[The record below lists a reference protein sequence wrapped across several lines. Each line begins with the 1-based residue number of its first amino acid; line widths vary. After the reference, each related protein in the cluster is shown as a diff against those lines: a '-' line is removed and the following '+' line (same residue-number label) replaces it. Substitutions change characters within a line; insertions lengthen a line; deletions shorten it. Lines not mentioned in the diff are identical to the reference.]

1 MSKRGYLLA
10 ALALAGVLVSVVSV
24 VRGDRQ
30 ASPEASASVPPPPPF
45 TSFVAGVGRIEAS
58 TGDIVVGTP
67 VPGVLTDI
75 YVAVGDTVAKGDPL
89 FKIDDRD
96 LQAQLLTAKAKID
109 EAQAALEQPTHR
121 LTAAEDLVRLNQ
133 AAVSKQT
140 VIDLRDEVA
149 VAKASLELA
158 KAEVAALQIEIERH
172 TVHAPV
178 SGRVLQLHARV
189 GEYAQ
194 DGTVGT
200 PPMILGDDSILHVR
214 VDVDENDA
222 WRIRPDAKALAYVRG
237 DPAIRIPL
245 RFEYVE
251 PYMVPKTFLTGLST
265 ERTDVRVLQVV
276 FSAKRGMLPVYVGQR
291 LDVYV
296 QAPAAASGTPK
307 GAH

>member
-1 MSKRGYLLA
+1 VSRRGYILA
-10 ALALAGVLVSVVSV
+10 ALALAGVLVSIVSV

-30 ASPEASASVPPPPPF
+30 ASPPAVASLPAPPPF
-45 TSFVAGVGRIEAS
+45 PSFVAGVGRIEAS
-58 TGDIVVGTP
+58 TGDIVIGTP

-109 EAQAALEQPTHR
+109 EAEAAFEQPTHR

-133 AAVSKQT
+133 AAVSKQS
-140 VIDLRDEVA
+140 VIDLRDDVA
-149 VAKASLELA
+149 IAKASLELA
-158 KAEVAALQIEIERH
+158 KAEVSALQIEIERH
-172 TVHAPV
+172 TVRAPV
-178 SGRVLQLHARV
+178 SGRILQLQARV

-200 PPMILGDDSILHVR
+200 PPLILGDDSTLYVR

-222 WRIRPDAKALAYVRG
+222 WRIRPDANALAYVRG
-237 DPAIRIPL
+237 DPSIRIPL
-245 RFEYVE
+245 HFEYVE

-276 FSAKRGMLPVYVGQR
+276 FSAKRGTLPVYVGQL

-296 QAPAAASGTPK
+296 EAPAVASGTPA
-307 GAH
+307 GDH